1 MIAHRLDTIVHA
13 DQILVLV
20 GGKVVERGV
29 HEELLAADGHYAA
42 LWRSQQVDA
51 LEKALLVEGA
61 AMRGAAAGPQEA
73 DGEAEPNGAGFA
85 RKRGTMITTQID
97 DLVGRPTG
105 VKTQAFLYVLC
116 GLAEAAVYVA
126 LLPLLRSLIA
136 GDYVAAGYLVALAAA
151 LALLHSVIGFF
162 ADNRGYYIGIEQ
174 ICHALQDALGDH
186 IVRLPLGWFTKE
198 RSGQVAALLT
208 KELQMAMD
216 VPSTFFAP
224 DGDRRHHA
232 GCGGGVVPVRGLA
245 HRPGVRDCG
254 SAAAVGFARHGEG
267 RRRRP

>member
-1 MIAHRLDTIVHA
+1 
-13 DQILVLV
+13 
-20 GGKVVERGV
+20 
-29 HEELLAADGHYAA
+29 
-42 LWRSQQVDA
+42 
-51 LEKALLVEGA
+51 
-61 AMRGAAAGPQEA
+61 
-73 DGEAEPNGAGFA
+73 
-85 RKRGTMITTQID
+85 MITTQID

-216 VPSTFFAP
+216 VPSTFLRQMVIAVTTP
-224 DGDRRHHA
+224 
-232 GCGGGVVPVRGLA
+232 
-245 HRPGVRDCG
+245 
-254 SAAAVGFARHGEG
+254 AAVVVLFLFVDWRIGLVFVIRSEE
-267 RRRRP
+267 RRVGKECRSRWSPYH

>member
-1 MIAHRLDTIVHA
+1 
-13 DQILVLV
+13 
-20 GGKVVERGV
+20 
-29 HEELLAADGHYAA
+29 
-42 LWRSQQVDA
+42 
-51 LEKALLVEGA
+51 
-61 AMRGAAAGPQEA
+61 
-73 DGEAEPNGAGFA
+73 
-85 RKRGTMITTQID
+85 MITTQID

-216 VPSTFFAP
+216 VPSTFLRQMVIAVTTPAAVVVLFLFVDWRIGLVFVIAAP
-224 DGDRRHHA
+224 LLLLRAPWRRPQA
-232 GCGGGVVPVRGLA
+232 KAIGRRSSRTLKW
-245 HRPGVRDCG
+245 RPGCWSSRTLSPFCARRSVRWRAGTLCSRPSSG
-254 SAAAVGFARHGEG
+254 TV
-267 RRRRP
+267 RRRLPPCAWHRHPWRATRC